1 MKNVMLIAFC
11 LFIGTLQAQV
21 WQETLEDAIQKADEE
36 NKPIVLVFS
45 GSDWCAPC
53 IRLKRSIL
61 ESDYFKK
68 YAFANYILYNA
79 DFPRKKKNQLP
90 LDKLNTNKSLAEKY
104 NPRGYFPLVVVM
116 DKQQVVLGKTG
127 FSKKN
132 SPEDYVSALNG
143 FLQ

>member
-1 MKNVMLIAFC
+1 MLIAFC

-21 WQETLEDAIQKADEE
+21 WQETFDDAIQKADEE

>member
-1 MKNVMLIAFC
+1 MKNVILIAFC

-21 WQETLEDAIQKADEE
+21 WQETFDDAIQKADEE